1 MEIFRGKKRSSRL
14 FRMRYILIWVERG
27 LPDDPFKGFLFKWFS
42 GLLRSGPSICVRM
55 RVCIHT
61 QTHTYSLT
69 HVRLHLAHMHIYCLR
84 SRDKPALGGPAAGMH
99 PSSLLKGQLVC
110 HNNIALPSCH
120 FMREELKQRCSWLAR
135 IGMSQEWVM
144 GPGVTLFFRPAA
156 FRCLPALLCPW
167 GGWLS
172 CFYIPFP
179 QA

>member
-1 MEIFRGKKRSSRL
+1 MILSKAFFLNDLVVCSGAAAA
-14 FRMRYILIWVERG
+14 FVWGCVCAYIYR
-27 LPDDPFKGFLFKWFS
+27 
-42 GLLRSGPSICVRM
+42 
-55 RVCIHT
+55 H
-61 QTHTYSLT
+61 THTHLYMCVYT
-69 HVRLHLAHMHIYCLR
+69 WHVHIYCLR
-84 SRDKPALGGPAAGMH
+84 SRDKPVLGGPAAGMH

-167 GGWLS
+167 GGRFS